1 MRLFKLAF
9 SLLSLLCISIS
20 GTALAEDCLNLETQ
34 KDLNQCASFELKQ
47 ETNQLNKTY
56 QNYRNKLNQ
65 NQKQKFKNVQLAWIK
80 FKDLA
85 CQFESSG
92 VESGSAYSMV
102 MASCLAEKTRQRN
115 KEIETLNN
123 CQEGD
128 LSCPAW

>member
-1 MRLFKLAF
+1 M
-9 SLLSLLCISIS
+9 
-20 GTALAEDCLNLETQ
+20 
-34 KDLNQCASFELKQ
+34 
-47 ETNQLNKTY
+47 
-56 QNYRNKLNQ
+56 
-65 NQKQKFKNVQLAWIK
+65 

-92 VESGSAYSMV
+92 VEGGLAYSMV